1 MENINKKYII
11 AIDGPSAAG
20 KSVLAKRIA
29 EKLNILYIDTG
40 AMYRAAGLYFIQNN
54 IEMNEENIAS
64 NIDKIDVRLG
74 FENNNMK
81 VYLNSK
87 DVTEE
92 IREKS
97 ISMAASDVSKF
108 KIVREKLVFLQRE
121 MSKNSSVVLDGRDI
135 GTVVFPNADLK
146 IFLTASVEIRAIRR
160 KRDLEAKGQ
169 FLSFEEVRE
178 DIERRD
184 LQDSTRKESP
194 LKKADDAIEIDTTDS
209 TNEIT
214 TDIVINLLKERL
226 GNID

>member
-29 EKLNILYIDTG
+29 QRLNILYIDTG

-54 IEMNEENIAS
+54 IEMNEENVTN

-74 FENNNMK
+74 FDNNNMK

-87 DVTEE
+87 DVTDE

-178 DIERRD
+178 DIQRRD

-194 LKKADDAIEIDTTDS
+194 LKKADDAVEIDTTDS

-214 TDIVINLLKERL
+214 TNIVINLLKERV